1 MTRAASRRPLQ
12 PKTLV
17 RRIAK
22 LAQEKKGE
30 EILILDLRGL
40 SAACDY
46 FVVCS
51 CGSEQHVVAL
61 ADHIDVKMREQGQ
74 APWHVEGRSH
84 RRWVLLDFV
93 DVVVHVFHHET
104 RQYYMIEKLWGDA
117 KVIPVQEAKQTRRS
131 EA

>member
-1 MTRAASRRPLQ
+1 MR
-12 PKTLV
+12 V
-17 RRIAK
+17 AK

-30 EILILDLRGL
+30 EISILDLRGL

-61 ADHIDVKMREQGQ
+61 ADHIELKMREGGQ

-104 RQYYMIEKLWGDA
+104 RQYYMLEKLWGDA
-117 KVIPVQEAKQTRRS
+117 KVVAVPEVSKSRRS
-131 EA
+131 EG